1 MYTQCSNCRAT
12 FRVTMKELTAAQGL
26 LRCGECDTI
35 FDAMKNLSTTMPEER
50 LISNSS
56 VSPAKSN
63 ERPSLWGKIKKAL
76 KLERQVAPEPVPL
89 MATAP
94 VPAGKREKKRASWWL
109 AASLICL
116 TLLLFLQLIY
126 STRYWLAQYSVTQPM
141 VATLCQWVDCD
152 LEQRDLKNIK
162 MLSRN
167 VFSHPNSPEFL
178 IIKASVQNEA
188 QFPQRYPYVE
198 ISFLNSASEVVALR
212 RFKPEE
218 YLSSSTTALMQPF
231 QPYELS
237 VNIKDPGSDAVRY
250 QFRFL

>member
-1 MYTQCSNCRAT
+1 MYTQCSNCHAT

-35 FDAMKNLSTTMPEER
+35 FDAMKTLSTTMPEER
-50 LISNSS
+50 LISKNAAL
-56 VSPAKSN
+56 PAKSS

-76 KLERQVAPEPVPL
+76 TSKSQSTTSSPP
-89 MATAP
+89 ATTTLL
-94 VPAGKREKKRASWWL
+94 PAGRREKKRASWWL

-126 STRYWLAQYSVTQPM
+126 STRYWLAQYPVAQP
-141 VATLCQWVDCD
+141 VVNALCQWVDCNLD
-152 LEQRDLKNIK
+152 QRDLKSIK

-188 QFPQRYPYVE
+188 TFPQQYPFVE
-198 ISFLNSASEVVALR
+198 ISFLNSASEIVALR

-218 YLSSSTTALMQPF
+218 YLDPSTNPVMEPF
-231 QPYELS
+231 QPHELS
-237 VNIKDPGSDAVRY
+237 LNIKDPGPDAVRF